1 MPRNLDLTSLRSFV
15 TVADTGGVT
24 RAAGFLNLTQSAV
37 SMQLKR
43 LEENLGVDLLDRSAR
58 QIALTTAGEQLLSY
72 ARKMLDLNDEIYGRL
87 TDKKFE
93 GEITL
98 GVPHDIVY
106 PVIPQVLQRFNAE
119 FPRMKVQLVS
129 SFTSILKEQF
139 ERGEADIILTTE
151 PELGEKGETLAKVP
165 LRWIGAPGG
174 NVHRQRPLRIA
185 LGRSCKFRPIAIAE
199 MDAQELGWDMI
210 IDTDSDR
217 TIEATVSAD
226 LAVTVMLEGT
236 EPPQLQALPVATGLP
251 ELPVQ
256 NINMYVGDEDH
267 PPSARLAD
275 LVRQG
280 YDALQ
285 LAPLR
290 AVG

>member
-1 MPRNLDLTSLRSFV
+1 
-15 TVADTGGVT
+15 
-24 RAAGFLNLTQSAV
+24 
-37 SMQLKR
+37 
-43 LEENLGVDLLDRSAR
+43 
-58 QIALTTAGEQLLSY
+58 
-72 ARKMLDLNDEIYGRL
+72 
-87 TDKKFE
+87 
-93 GEITL
+93 
-98 GVPHDIVY
+98 
-106 PVIPQVLQRFNAE
+106 
-119 FPRMKVQLVS
+119 
-129 SFTSILKEQF
+129 
-139 ERGEADIILTTE
+139 
-151 PELGEKGETLAKVP
+151 
-165 LRWIGAPGG
+165 
-174 NVHRQRPLRIA
+174 
-185 LGRSCKFRPIAIAE
+185 

>member
-285 LAPLR
+285 LTPLR

>member
-151 PELGEKGETLAKVP
+151 PELGEKGEALAKVP

-185 LGRSCKFRPIAIAE
+185 PGRSCKFRPIAIAE